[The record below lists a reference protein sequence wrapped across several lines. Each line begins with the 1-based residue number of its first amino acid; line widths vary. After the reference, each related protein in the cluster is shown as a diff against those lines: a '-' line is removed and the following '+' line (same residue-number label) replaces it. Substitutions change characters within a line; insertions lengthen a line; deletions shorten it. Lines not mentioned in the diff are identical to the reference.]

1 MKYAFITFCC
11 YSFITLAMAQDQ
23 NENTLT
29 PGQALIGSL
38 ESDGQAEYFIDLQ
51 AGMFVYGEVDQ
62 HDVDLKVTVFDP
74 RGDVVDSFDGP
85 ERGAEPVQLDTDLAG
100 RYRVTL
106 EPNGEQSGNYTVSLE
121 RVEPTATDPAERLDQ
136 LLSAFAGDDVPGGIV
151 AVMRDGEIIHSQAVG
166 MANLTYGIPFGRET
180 VSNIGSVS
188 KQFTAFAVTKLAF
201 SGALALDS
209 DVRQYFPE
217 LPDLGQT
224 VTIRNLLNH
233 TNGYREFLN
242 LLAMSGVRL
251 GEGDYI
257 DRDELIRIL
266 QRQPALQDEPGT
278 KFNYNNTAYGLAA
291 LLVERVTDVPFQQ
304 WMAENV
310 FEPLG
315 MTNTRVRSHVGEIVP
330 NAAEGYVFAEESPFR
345 QAADLGG
352 GGGATMG
359 PGGIYTTVD
368 DLSHWIENLHT
379 AKFGGSE
386 VIEEI
391 TRPQIETPGED
402 THYGLGLVIEHH
414 RGLRLIQHGGAD
426 TAHRAQILYYPEINA
441 AVTAMSNNG
450 AFSAGSIA
458 REIAEAF
465 FVEQMEPEEES
476 EGESE
481 AGNEDQV
488 AEVRVDPNVFDSYLG
503 KYEFD
508 DYPGVVIALT
518 REEQQIYIQ
527 FSGAEQQPVSPLSR
541 TILSVPPEASIEFHV
556 TEDGSADLLTYKS
569 NSELIARR
577 LEDWTPSIDDIAE
590 YSGRYF
596 SDELET
602 FYTVAMGEDGLLVRH
617 RRLDDIEL
625 VPKVKDSFNGTFPV
639 GEINFT
645 RDDDGALTGMM
656 VSNVRTQNVRFER
669 QD

>member
-345 QAADLGG
+345 QAADH
-352 GGGATMG
+352 G
-359 PGGIYTTVD
+359 PRW
-368 DLSHWIENLHT
+368 H
-379 AKFGGSE
+379 
-386 VIEEI
+386 
-391 TRPQIETPGED
+391 
-402 THYGLGLVIEHH
+402 
-414 RGLRLIQHGGAD
+414 
-426 TAHRAQILYYPEINA
+426 LY
-441 AVTAMSNNG
+441 
-450 AFSAGSIA
+450 
-458 REIAEAF
+458 
-465 FVEQMEPEEES
+465 
-476 EGESE
+476 
-481 AGNEDQV
+481 
-488 AEVRVDPNVFDSYLG
+488 
-503 KYEFD
+503 
-508 DYPGVVIALT
+508 
-518 REEQQIYIQ
+518 
-527 FSGAEQQPVSPLSR
+527 
-541 TILSVPPEASIEFHV
+541 
-556 TEDGSADLLTYKS
+556 DG
-569 NSELIARR
+569 RR
-577 LEDWTPSIDDIAE
+577 LVP
-590 YSGRYF
+590 
-596 SDELET
+596 
-602 FYTVAMGEDGLLVRH
+602 
-617 RRLDDIEL
+617 LDRESPHSQVWRI
-625 VPKVKDSFNGTFPV
+625 
-639 GEINFT
+639 
-645 RDDDGALTGMM
+645 
-656 VSNVRTQNVRFER
+656 
-669 QD
+669 

>member
-11 YSFITLAMAQDQ
+11 YSFITLATAQDQ

-62 HDVDLKVTVFDP
+62 HDVDVEVTVFDP
-74 RGDVVDSFDGP
+74 RGDVVGSFDGP
-85 ERGAEPVQLDTDLAG
+85 ERGAESVQFDTDLAG

-106 EPNGEQSGNYTVSLE
+106 EPNPNDEQSGNYTVSLQ

-201 SGALALDS
+201 SGALSLDD

-233 TNGYREFLN
+233 TNGYREFLG
-242 LLAMSGVRL
+242 LLAMAGVRL

-257 DRDELIRIL
+257 DRDELIRVL

-291 LLVERVTDVPFQQ
+291 LLVERVTDVPFRE

-315 MTNTRVRSHVGEIVP
+315 MTNTRVRSHVGEIIP
-330 NAAEGYVFAEESPFR
+330 NAAEGYVLRYTGWCGRRSSCSAEESPFR

-352 GGGATMG
+352 GGGASMG
-359 PGGIYTTVD
+359 PGQIYTTVG
-368 DLSHWIENLHT
+368 DLSRWIENLHAAT
-379 AKFGGSE
+379 FGGSE

-391 TRPQIETPGED
+391 TRPQIETPWGED
-402 THYGLGLVIEHH
+402 IHYGLGLFIEHH

-426 TAHRAQILYYPEINA
+426 TGHRAQTLYYPEINA
-441 AVTAMSNNG
+441 AVIAMSNNA
-450 AFSAGSIA
+450 AFSAYSIA
-458 REIAEAF
+458 RETAEAF
-465 FVEQMEPEEES
+465 FVEQMEPEEEH
-476 EGESE
+476 EGASE

-488 AEVRVDPNVFDSYLG
+488 AEVRVDP
-503 KYEFD
+503 
-508 DYPGVVIALT
+508 
-518 REEQQIYIQ
+518 
-527 FSGAEQQPVSPLSR
+527 
-541 TILSVPPEASIEFHV
+541 
-556 TEDGSADLLTYKS
+556 
-569 NSELIARR
+569 
-577 LEDWTPSIDDIAE
+577 LEDWTPSIEEIAE

-602 FYTVAMGEDGLLVRH
+602 FYTVAMGEDGLLLRH
-617 RRLDDIEL
+617 RRLDDIGL
-625 VPKVKDSFNGTFPV
+625 VPKAKDSFNGEFPV

-656 VSNVRTQNVRFER
+656 VSNWLTQNVRFDK